1 VKVAYIASRYPHI
14 SHTFIRREVEA
25 LRAEGVEVHTFTV
38 RSSEAEAHFG
48 PADREAERTTT
59 AILPISPVRL
69 VRIQLAALR
78 RSPDAYLRTLLA
90 TVRGAPV
97 GLRSWVWAL
106 FYFLEGTV
114 LWWHC
119 DRRGV
124 RHIHAHF
131 ANVGAEVARVAT
143 RFGRGAD
150 GVDSWSWSFTMHGSA
165 EFYEMTGFDVPG
177 KAGDADAVICI
188 SHYTRSQLVMW
199 TDPPAWSR
207 FHIVHCGV
215 DVHEFTLAPV
225 DTGPHPLRLLF
236 LGRLM
241 VGKGLVVL
249 VEALGLLRFAGVEA
263 ELTIVGEG
271 PARPE
276 IERTIAQL
284 GLRAHVTLLGAVAPE
299 EARSHYHRADV
310 FCLPSFAEGVP
321 VVLMEA
327 MSCGLPVVTTYI
339 TGIPELVTDGVEGH
353 TVTPGRADLVAEA
366 LRKLSDPA
374 RRRAMG
380 EAGRTKVEREFDIAT
395 VGPQLVAVFE
405 ALPGT

>member
-1 VKVAYIASRYPHI
+1 VKVAYVASRYPHI

-69 VRIQLAALR
+69 ARIQLAALR
-78 RSPDAYLRTLLA
+78 RSPEAYLRTLLA

-124 RHIHAHF
+124 RHVHAHF
-131 ANVGAEVARVAT
+131 ANVGADVARVAA
-143 RFGRGAD
+143 RFGRASD
-150 GVDSWSWSFTMHGSA
+150 GEGTWSWSFTMHGYA
-165 EFYEMTGFDVPG
+165 EFYEMKGHDVPG
-177 KAGDADAVICI
+177 KANDADAVVCI
-188 SHYTRSQLVMW
+188 SDYARSQLVMW
-199 TDPPAWSR
+199 TEPPAWSR

-215 DVHEFTLAPV
+215 DVDEFTPAPLV
-225 DTGPHPLRLLF
+225 TEPHPLRLLF
-236 LGRLM
+236 LGRL
-241 VGKGLVVL
+241 VVEKGPVVL
-249 VEALGLLRFAGVEA
+249 VEALGLLRAGGIDA
-263 ELTIVGEG
+263 ELTMVGEG
-271 PARPE
+271 PARAE
-276 IERTIAQL
+276 IERTVHEL
-284 GLRAHVTLLGAVAPE
+284 GLDDHVVLLGAVPSD
-299 EARSHYHRADV
+299 EARSHYQRADV

-327 MSCGLPVVTTYI
+327 MSCALPVVTTYI

-353 TVTPGRADLVAEA
+353 TVTPGRADRVADA
-366 LRKLSDPA
+366 LRGLTNPE
-374 RRRAMG
+374 RRREMG
-380 EAGRTKVEREFDIAT
+380 EAGRQKVARDFDITT

-405 ALPGT
+405 TLPGT